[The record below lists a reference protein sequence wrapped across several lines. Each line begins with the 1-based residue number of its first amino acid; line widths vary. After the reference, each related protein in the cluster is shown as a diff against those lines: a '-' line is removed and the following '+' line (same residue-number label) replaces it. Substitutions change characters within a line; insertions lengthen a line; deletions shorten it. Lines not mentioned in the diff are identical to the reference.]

1 MSSPSRVPLRLA
13 AACTA
18 LVFST
23 ACASSTVIRSE
34 PSGATV
40 YIDGSKVGQT
50 PYIHTDTKTVSST
63 TRVKLRQE
71 GYEDYET
78 FFVRNEEFQV
88 GPCIGGFFVLVP
100 FLWIMGYKPERT
112 YELTPLST
120 APVAP
125 QPPLQQ
131 PEPYLLTPPPPPPPT
146 PGSP

>member
-1 MSSPSRVPLRLA
+1 MFTPSRVPLRWG

-18 LVFST
+18 LVLST

-40 YIDGSKVGQT
+40 YIDGSKSGQT

-63 TRVKLRQE
+63 TRVKLRRQ
-71 GYEDYET
+71 GYEDFEAVI
-78 FFVRNEEFQV
+78 VRNEEFQL

-100 FLWIMGYKPERT
+100 FLWVMGYKAERT
-112 YELTPLST
+112 YELTPLSG
-120 APVAP
+120 APAAPP
-125 QPPLQQ
+125 QPS
-131 PEPYLLTPPPPPPPT
+131 EPYILPPPPLPPPPPT

>member
-1 MSSPSRVPLRLA
+1 M

-18 LVFST
+18 LVFSA

-63 TRVKLRQE
+63 TRVKLRRE

-78 FFVRNEEFQV
+78 IIVRNEEFQL

-100 FLWIMGYKPERT
+100 FLWVMGYKAERT
-112 YELTPLST
+112 YELEPMNGL
-120 APVAP
+120 
-125 QPPLQQ
+125 QQRQPLQQ
-131 PEPYLLTPPPPPPPT
+131 PEPYILPPPPAPPV